1 MADRQRWLWAVVRLA
16 KQNRWTI
23 FGSFAALT
31 IFGDAIVAAIFF
43 FDGPAGNNRGPTD
56 FFVHFA
62 VLSVVAIIFWAAMAF
77 GNLFLEQRGKALR
90 TEEVIEVL
98 AGVRGFTE
106 SLKPPRF
113 TSIVVVAVIIGGLAW
128 LGNGFPSGL
137 ATAAIWLIGGIFV
150 RWAWAKPSTP
160 TWRLAVVSVVVGL
173 GVFVLDLFK
182 GLFRAGG
189 KTKEAVIAGAVSAG
203 VAFVFA
209 LIMKRLSTPS
219 ANSVSRLALDIRDR
233 ALNLASDD
241 VRPNDAARDLL
252 AAAKGKR
259 AAAEVAWDILRK
271 RPKSDPVNVRAWAL
285 VDRGIREG
293 EWGWWPWGRD
303 KEDYK

>member
-16 KQNRWTI
+16 KRNRWTL

-31 IFGDAIVAAIFF
+31 VFGDAIVAAIFF
-43 FDGPAGNNRGPTD
+43 FDSPAGNHRGPTD
-56 FFVHFA
+56 FFVPFA
-62 VLSVVAIIFWAAMAF
+62 VLSILAIIFWTAMAF
-77 GNLFLEQRGKALR
+77 GNLFLERRGKALR
-90 TEEVIEVL
+90 TEEGIEVL
-98 AGVRGFTE
+98 AGVRLFTE
-106 SLKPPRF
+106 SLKPPSF
-113 TSIVVVAVIIGGLAW
+113 TSIVVVAVIIGSLAW
-128 LGNGFPSGL
+128 LGTGFPSGL
-137 ATAAIWLIGGIFV
+137 ATAAIWLIGGVFV
-150 RWAWAKPSTP
+150 RWAWSKPSTP
-160 TWRLAVVSVVVGL
+160 TWRLAVVSAMAGL
-173 GVFVLDLFK
+173 GVFALDLFK

-189 KTKEAVIAGAVSAG
+189 TINEAVIAGGIAAS

-233 ALNLASDD
+233 ALTLASDD
-241 VRPNDAARDLL
+241 VHPNDAARDLL
-252 AAAKGKR
+252 AATKGRR

-285 VDRGIREG
+285 VDRAIREG

-303 KEDYK
+303 KEDYE